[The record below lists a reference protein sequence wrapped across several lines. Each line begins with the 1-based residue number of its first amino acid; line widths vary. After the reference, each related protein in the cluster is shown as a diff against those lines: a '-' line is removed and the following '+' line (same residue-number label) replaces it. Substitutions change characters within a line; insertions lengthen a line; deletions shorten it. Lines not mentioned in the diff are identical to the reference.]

1 MTQEK
6 AKVTPEIMA
15 AITAAIAVMLDK
27 PASAFKVKNVAATGQ
42 GFSWAKAGILE
53 LMASRQRFW
62 K

>member
-1 MTQEK
+1 MSEVKEK
-6 AKVTPEIMA
+6 VAPEVLA

-27 PASAFKVKNVAATGQ
+27 PITAFQVKNVAPSGQ
-42 GFSWAKAGILE
+42 GLSWSQAGILE